1 MRKIGNGHLES
12 NRQILKETRR
22 IQDPVQITG
31 RSYKREDHGQGQDLI
46 LGKESL
52 SGVMSLS
59 VRGQCR

>member
-1 MRKIGNGHLES
+1 M
-12 NRQILKETRR
+12 KETRR
-22 IQDPVQITG
+22 TQDPVQIIG

-59 VRGQCR
+59 VRGSADDGPRFRGKDCS